1 MGSQLTFD
9 ILLNPSVRAE
19 DEKRLSRQARKI
31 LALLLERTAL
41 GLTVDTS
48 ELNDIACQYN
58 ARIFEVRLHLAR
70 FGLFVDK
77 VGTHKHRPG
86 VNHYQIVPFEK
97 STFPGKERFLSA

>member
-1 MGSQLTFD
+1 MSSQLTFD

-31 LALLLERTAL
+31 LSLLQERSEQ
-41 GLTVDTS
+41 GLTVETT
-48 ELNDIACQYN
+48 ELNAMARQYN
-58 ARIFEVRLHLAR
+58 ARLFEVRLHLAR

-77 VGTHKHRPG
+77 VGTDKHRPG

-97 STFPGKERFLSA
+97 STFAGKERFL